1 MTQIFSISNQK
12 GGVGKTTTAVNLS
25 ASLAAAEYSTLLVDL
40 DPQGNSC
47 SGLGIQ
53 KNQFTKSV
61 YHVLIDQ
68 AQFSDIILP
77 TDLDFLWIAPSNSD
91 LVAADIE
98 LVSKFSRE
106 YKLKTALKLVK
117 EKYDFVI
124 IDCPPSLNLL
134 TVNALSAADSVIV
147 PVQCEYYALE
157 GLSDLLKTINLI
169 RDHLNPS
176 LEIEGILLTMFDA
189 RNNLAHQVSQ
199 EIRKYFPEKIFK
211 SVVPRNVK
219 LGESPSHGKPILLYD
234 IRSKGAL
241 AYLDLAQE
249 IILRYQ
255 KINVNNEIINEHSVL
270 AS

>member
-1 MTQIFSISNQK
+1 MAKIFTVSNQK
-12 GGVGKTTTAVNLS
+12 GGVGKTTTAVNLA
-25 ASLAAAEYSTLLVDL
+25 ASFAAAEFSTLLVDL
-40 DPQGNSC
+40 DPQGNAC

-53 KNQFTKSV
+53 KSEFSKNI

-68 AQFSDIILP
+68 CQLSDIILP
-77 TDLDFLWIAPSNSD
+77 TDLEYLSIAPSNSD

-106 YKLKTALKLVK
+106 YKLKSALKLIK
-117 EKYDFVI
+117 DQYDFIV

-169 RDHLNPS
+169 KDHLNPA

-199 EIRKYFPEKIFK
+199 EIKKYFPDKVFK

-241 AYLDLAQE
+241 SYLDLAQE
-249 IILRYQ
+249 IIQ
-255 KINVNNEIINEHSVL
+255 KNIKSEINLEKSNEINML
-270 AS
+270 AI